1 MARLIVTAAASPLF
15 GNFLMLVS
23 VSGEPDGKPV
33 QGLKPANFKV
43 HHLAS
48 LNHAHPNERDV
59 TKASEGPAG
68 FYTLTLLPK
77 DYQPELPPGHYV
89 FAVAVNA
96 GAGKPSKGTA
106 RGRAPATATDF
117 GQTIA
122 VGDLP
127 PYGQWK

>member
-1 MARLIVTAAASPLF
+1 MRLIVTAAASPIF

-23 VSGEPDGKPV
+23 VSAETDGAPV
-33 QGLKPANFKV
+33 AKLAPKNFSV

-48 LNHAHPNERDV
+48 LNHAFPTERDV
-59 TKASEGPAG
+59 TEAKEGPAG
-68 FYTLTLLPK
+68 FYTLTLKPK
-77 DYQPELPPGHYV
+77 EYQPELPPGHYV
-89 FAVAVNA
+89 FAVAVKTYPPTRPK
-96 GAGKPSKGTA
+96 GGPS
-106 RGRAPATATDF
+106 APKDQ

>member
-1 MARLIVTAAASPLF
+1 MRLIVTAAASPIF

-33 QGLKPANFKV
+33 TGLKPANFKV

-48 LNHAHPNERDV
+48 LNHAHPTQRDV
-59 TKASEGPAG
+59 TKASEGPSG

-77 DYQPELPPGHYV
+77 DYQPDLPPGHYV
-89 FAVAVNA
+89 FAVGVTA
-96 GAGKPSKGTA
+96 GAGKPAKKAPKG
-106 RGRAPATATDF
+106 RGTPPQPTSF

-122 VGDLP
+122 EGDLP
-127 PYGQWK
+127 LYGQWK

>member
-1 MARLIVTAAASPLF
+1 MRLIVTAEGSPLF

-23 VSGEPDGKPV
+23 VSAEADGAPV
-33 QGLKPANFKV
+33 QNLGPKNFRV

-48 LNHAHPNERDV
+48 LNHAFPNERNV
-59 TKASEGPAG
+59 TQAKEGPSG
-68 FYTLTLLPK
+68 FYTLTLEPK
-77 DYQPELPPGHYV
+77 EYQPELPPGHYV
-89 FAVAVNA
+89 FAVAVRTFFD
-96 GAGKPSKGTA
+96 KRPKGGPGT
-106 RGRAPATATDF
+106 PKDQ